1 MNGHFFTESLFL
13 VIFYRLLKNYARFFL
28 REDINFL
35 CIECR
40 RTKLEKVLIV
50 DDSEMNRDLLADMLE
65 DEYTVS
71 QAESGEEALSI
82 LEKKHDE
89 YSCVLLDLNMG
100 KVSGYD
106 VLIHMEEKDWLSDLP
121 VIIISAEESMDR
133 IKKAYSLG
141 AIDFISRPFDMEI
154 VQRRVGTTIAV
165 YSNQRRLSQKVA
177 DQLYEN
183 ERSNTM
189 LLSMLGH
196 IVEFRNK
203 ESGAHI
209 ESVGVLTQIFLEH
222 LVQKTE
228 QYALSDSDI
237 KTIARASVLH
247 DAGKI
252 SVPYTILNKPGRL
265 TPEEFDI
272 MKKHTLAGSEMIEAC
287 TQFKDEPIVK
297 TSYAICRWHHERYD
311 GKGYPDGLKGE
322 DIPIAAQVVALADVY
337 DALTSERCYKKA
349 FTHEEAV
356 RMILNGECGCFNPLL
371 IDILRDMAPV
381 LPDLLKQGM
390 AQREQLIKRSA

>member
-1 MNGHFFTESLFL
+1 
-13 VIFYRLLKNYARFFL
+13 
-28 REDINFL
+28 
-35 CIECR
+35 
-40 RTKLEKVLIV
+40 
-50 DDSEMNRDLLADMLE
+50 MNRDLLADMLE
-65 DEYTVS
+65 EDYSVS
-71 QAESGEEALSI
+71 QAESGEECLAL
-82 LEKKHDE
+82 LEEKHDE
-89 YSCVLLDLNMG
+89 YSCVLLDLNMDG
-100 KVSGYD
+100 VSGYD
-106 VLIHMEEKDWLSDLP
+106 VLTHMKEKDWLSDLP
-121 VIIISAEESMDR
+121 VIIISAEESIDC
-133 IKKAYSLG
+133 IKRAYSLG
-141 AIDFISRPFDMEI
+141 AIDFISRPFDVEI

-222 LVQKTE
+222 LVGKTDK
-228 QYALSDSDI
+228 YNLSESDI
-237 KTIARASVLH
+237 KTISRASVLH

-252 SVPYTILNKPGRL
+252 SVPYAILNKPGRL
-265 TPEEFDI
+265 TSEEFDI
-272 MKKHTLAGSEMIEAC
+272 MKKHTLAGSEMIDAC

-311 GKGYPDGLKGE
+311 GRGYPDGLKGE

-337 DALTSERCYKKA
+337 DALTNERCYKKA
-349 FTHEEAV
+349 FSHEEAV
-356 RMILNGECGCFNPLL
+356 KMILNGECGSFNPLL
-371 IDILRDMAPV
+371 IEILDDMADE
-381 LPDLLKQGM
+381 LPALLKEGM
-390 AQREQLIKRSA
+390 RQRELLGKQSA